1 MTDMDPA
8 SAPKPPMP
16 ADTRALGAIG
26 EMFQDS
32 GDERQVPRRA
42 SVRGRCGTGRP
53 SRSTPSS

>member
-32 GDERQVPRRA
+32 GDERQVP
-42 SVRGRCGTGRP
+42 GRLGGSDLGR
-53 SRSTPSS
+53 SADGKW